1 MQLEGK
7 KSSLPFFCEVKI
19 VYRKP
24 LRFSEGDGMYTGKIR
39 LEREDQCI
47 SFVTSS
53 YGFINLTFHS
63 LPSVLRAEQC
73 DLLFYCS

>member
-24 LRFSEGDGMYTGKIR
+24 LRFSEGDGMYTGKNKTR
-39 LEREDQCI
+39 DRRAM
-47 SFVTSS
+47 
-53 YGFINLTFHS
+53 YFI
-63 LPSVLRAEQC
+63 C
-73 DLLFYCS
+73 DKFLWVH